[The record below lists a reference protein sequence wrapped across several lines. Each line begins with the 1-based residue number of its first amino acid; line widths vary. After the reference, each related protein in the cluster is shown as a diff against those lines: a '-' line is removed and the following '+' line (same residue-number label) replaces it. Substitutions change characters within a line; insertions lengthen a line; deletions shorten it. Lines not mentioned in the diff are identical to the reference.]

1 MDYQRHNTS
10 CPLRILCLF
19 NLVSSV
25 LLSNCPHICDPGFII
40 NKCKCVPCPDDHYW
54 YTQNGLPKCDQCSKA
69 CSVDQHLTQVKECS
83 RYSNRECHCDS
94 GFFCDNAAQYTCR
107 RCKPCSP
114 GTFSNKPNLTMSCKP
129 HTDCGHKGMIMV
141 TEGTASQDRVCA
153 QTSPNSPTTTAP
165 PTVHSSEIGFH
176 SSTSS
181 GVSTT
186 RKPLIIAFP
195 SRLVGS
201 TSPDGMALMRAF
213 SHLSESKHF
222 LLCPLEGFNMLHQSS
237 TRGFIVLPFN
247 HTHSLFIPAF
257 PKATIYTSADPLPA
271 LLTRPSLSQAQREPS
286 TSLPTRKQVT
296 EHSSF
301 DPNTK
306 LTTRRNPS
314 KVDSNTSPAESAST
328 PPLTTEDN
336 ATDTGPSPLTLPW
349 LLLIG
354 GLLGVVVLLVGYF
367 VRCRERSLKSM
378 DKWKGPVFGKNTD
391 SYIQAQPPQESCP
404 HLEAQHLLGRETGGN
419 PRQDG
424 AGLLPP
430 GVMKQLTVDHS
441 GGENISNTVG
451 SIYIYSPGTVVL
463 GYNKSERKVDQVE
476 SGVEGCPL
484 TRTPQQESSCPL
496 PEGPALGPER
506 MSTQEE
512 TCKELRYP
520 IPATSN
526 WELEKN

>member
-1 MDYQRHNTS
+1 MDYQHHITS
-10 CPLRILCLF
+10 CPLRIICLF

-25 LLSNCPHICDPGFII
+25 LLSSCPHICDPGFII
-40 NKCKCVPCPDDHYW
+40 DKCKCVPCPDGQYW
-54 YTQNGLPKCDQCSKA
+54 YTQNGLPKCDRCSEA
-69 CSVDQHLTQVKECS
+69 CSVDLHLTQVKACGPD
-83 RYSNRECHCDS
+83 SNRECHCDS
-94 GFFCDNAAQYTCR
+94 GFFCVIAVQYTCR
-107 RCKPCSP
+107 KCKPCSP

-129 HTDCGHKGMIMV
+129 HTDCGHKGMTMV

-186 RKPLIIAFP
+186 RKTLIIASP
-195 SRLVGS
+195 SGLVGS
-201 TSPDGMALMRAF
+201 TSPD
-213 SHLSESKHF
+213 
-222 LLCPLEGFNMLHQSS
+222 
-237 TRGFIVLPFN
+237 
-247 HTHSLFIPAF
+247 AF
-257 PKATIYTSADPLPA
+257 PITTIYTSADPSPA
-271 LLTRPSLSQAQREPS
+271 LLTRPSLSQAQSEPS
-286 TSLPTRKQVT
+286 TSPPTRKQVT
-296 EHSSF
+296 EYSSF

-314 KVDSNTSPAESAST
+314 KVDSNTSPPESASAR
-328 PPLTTEDN
+328 PLTIEDN
-336 ATDTGPSPLTLPW
+336 DSPHLSTTDTGPSPPNLPW
-349 LLLIG
+349 QLLIG
-354 GLLGVVVLLVGYF
+354 GLLGVVVLLVVYF

-378 DKWKGPVFGKNTD
+378 DKWKGPVFAKNMA
-391 SYIQAQPPQESCP
+391 SYIQAQPPQESYP
-404 HLEAQHLLGRETGGN
+404 HLEAQHLLERETGGN

-430 GVMKQLTVDHS
+430 GVMKQVTVDHS

-463 GYNKSERKVDQVE
+463 GFNKSERKVDQVE

-496 PEGPALGPER
+496 PEGTALGPER

-526 WELEKN
+526 

>member
-1 MDYQRHNTS
+1 
-10 CPLRILCLF
+10 
-19 NLVSSV
+19 
-25 LLSNCPHICDPGFII
+25 
-40 NKCKCVPCPDDHYW
+40 
-54 YTQNGLPKCDQCSKA
+54 
-69 CSVDQHLTQVKECS
+69 
-83 RYSNRECHCDS
+83 
-94 GFFCDNAAQYTCR
+94 
-107 RCKPCSP
+107 
-114 GTFSNKPNLTMSCKP
+114 MSCKP
-129 HTDCGHKGMIMV
+129 HTDCGHKGMTMV
-141 TEGTASQDRVCA
+141 TEGTATQDRVCA

-186 RKPLIIAFP
+186 RKPLIIASP
-195 SRLVGS
+195 SGLVGS
-201 TSPDGMALMRAF
+201 TSPD
-213 SHLSESKHF
+213 
-222 LLCPLEGFNMLHQSS
+222 
-237 TRGFIVLPFN
+237 
-247 HTHSLFIPAF
+247 AF
-257 PKATIYTSADPLPA
+257 PIATIDTSADPSPA
-271 LLTRPSLSQAQREPS
+271 LLTRPSLSQAQSEPS

-296 EHSSF
+296 EHSFF

-314 KVDSNTSPAESAST
+314 KVDSNTSPAESASA
-328 PPLTTEDN
+328 PLTTDDN
-336 ATDTGPSPLTLPW
+336 DSPHLSATDTGPSPSTLPW

-354 GLLGVVVLLVGYF
+354 GLLGVVVLLVVYF
-367 VRCRERSLKSM
+367 VRCKERSLKSL
-378 DKWKGPVFGKNTD
+378 DKWKGPVFGINMA

-404 HLEAQHLLGRETGGN
+404 YPEAQHLLGSETGGN

-424 AGLLPP
+424 P
-430 GVMKQLTVDHS
+430 GVMKQVTVDHS

-496 PEGPALGPER
+496 PEGLALGPER

-520 IPATSN
+520 IPVTSN
-526 WELEKN
+526 

>member
-1 MDYQRHNTS
+1 MAPNFCEPMVNTKVTVNALKEKKKES
-10 CPLRILCLF
+10 EMEQVCHQDVDTYVNTCH
-19 NLVSSV
+19 
-25 LLSNCPHICDPGFII
+25 LSFAGFII
-40 NKCKCVPCPDDHYW
+40 NKCKCVPCLDGHYW
-54 YTQNGLPKCDQCSKA
+54 YTQNGLPKCDPCSKA

-83 RYSNRECHCDS
+83 RDSNRECHCDS
-94 GFFCDNAAQYTCR
+94 GFFCDIAAQYTCR

-186 RKPLIIAFP
+186 RKPPIIAFP

-201 TSPDGMALMRAF
+201 TSPD
-213 SHLSESKHF
+213 
-222 LLCPLEGFNMLHQSS
+222 
-237 TRGFIVLPFN
+237 
-247 HTHSLFIPAF
+247 AF
-257 PKATIYTSADPLPA
+257 PKAIIYTSADPLPA
-271 LLTRPSLSQAQREPS
+271 LLTRPSLSQAQSEPS

-336 ATDTGPSPLTLPW
+336 ATDTGPSPPTLPW

-526 WELEKN
+526 WELEKK

>member
-1 MDYQRHNTS
+1 MCEMDYQRHITS
-10 CPLRILCLF
+10 HPLRILCLF

-25 LLSNCPHICDPGFII
+25 LLTSCPQICDPEFII
-40 NKCKCVPCPDDHYW
+40 DKCECVRCPDGYYW
-54 YTQNGLPKCDQCSKA
+54 YMQNGLPKCDRCSDA
-69 CSVDQHLTQVKECS
+69 CSVDQHLTQVKECG
-83 RYSNRECHCDS
+83 RDSNRECHCDS
-94 GFFCDNAAQYTCR
+94 GFFCEIAAQYTCR

-129 HTDCGHKGMIMV
+129 HTYCGHKGMTMV
-141 TEGTASQDRVCA
+141 TEGTATQDCVCA

-186 RKPLIIAFP
+186 RKPLIIASP
-195 SRLVGS
+195 SGLVGS
-201 TSPDGMALMRAF
+201 TSPD
-213 SHLSESKHF
+213 
-222 LLCPLEGFNMLHQSS
+222 
-237 TRGFIVLPFN
+237 
-247 HTHSLFIPAF
+247 
-257 PKATIYTSADPLPA
+257 ATIDTSADPSPA
-271 LLTRPSLSQAQREPS
+271 LLTRPSLSQAHSEPS

-314 KVDSNTSPAESAST
+314 KVDSNTSPAESASA
-328 PPLTTEDN
+328 PLTTDDN
-336 ATDTGPSPLTLPW
+336 DSPHLSATDTGPSPSTLPW

-354 GLLGVVVLLVGYF
+354 GLLGVVVLLVVYF
-367 VRCRERSLKSM
+367 VRCKERSLKSL
-378 DKWKGPVFGKNTD
+378 DKWKGPVFGIN
-391 SYIQAQPPQESCP
+391 AQPPQESCP
-404 HLEAQHLLGRETGGN
+404 YTEAQHLLGSETGGN

-424 AGLLPP
+424 AGWLPP
-430 GVMKQLTVDHS
+430 GVMKQVTVDHS

-463 GYNKSERKVDQVE
+463 GYNKSERKVDQVK

-526 WELEKN
+526 

>member
-1 MDYQRHNTS
+1 MCEMDYQRHITS
-10 CPLRILCLF
+10 RPLRILCLF
-19 NLVSSV
+19 NLVSPV
-25 LLSNCPHICDPGFII
+25 LLSSCPQICDPGFII
-40 NKCKCVPCPDDHYW
+40 DKCKCVLCSDGFYW
-54 YTQNGLPKCDQCSKA
+54 YMQNGLPKCDLCSKA
-69 CSVDQHLTQVKECS
+69 CSVDQHLTQVKECG
-83 RYSNRECHCDS
+83 RDSNRECHCDS

-129 HTDCGHKGMIMV
+129 HTDCGHKGMTMV
-141 TEGTASQDRVCA
+141 TEGTATQDRVCA
-153 QTSPNSPTTTAP
+153 QTSTNSPTTTAP

-181 GVSTT
+181 GVSIT
-186 RKPLIIAFP
+186 RKPLIIASP
-195 SRLVGS
+195 SGLVGS
-201 TSPDGMALMRAF
+201 TSPD
-213 SHLSESKHF
+213 
-222 LLCPLEGFNMLHQSS
+222 
-237 TRGFIVLPFN
+237 V
-247 HTHSLFIPAF
+247 F
-257 PKATIYTSADPLPA
+257 PIATIDTSADPSPA
-271 LLTRPSLSQAQREPS
+271 LLTRPSLSQAQSEPS

-301 DPNTK
+301 DPNTM

-314 KVDSNTSPAESAST
+314 KVDSNTSPAESASA
-328 PPLTTEDN
+328 PLTTDDN
-336 ATDTGPSPLTLPW
+336 ATDTGPSPSTLPW

-354 GLLGVVVLLVGYF
+354 GLLGVVVLLVVYF
-367 VRCRERSLKSM
+367 VRCKERSLKSL
-378 DKWKGPVFGKNTD
+378 DKWKGPVFGINDEQICKEGLRGSYNVWESYDCPAALQTA

-404 HLEAQHLLGRETGGN
+404 YPEAQHLLGSETGGN

-430 GVMKQLTVDHS
+430 GVMKQVTVDHS

-496 PEGPALGPER
+496 PEGLALGPER

-526 WELEKN
+526 

>member
-1 MDYQRHNTS
+1 MDYQRHITS
-10 CPLRILCLF
+10 RPLRILCLF

-25 LLSNCPHICDPGFII
+25 LLSSCPQICDPGFII
-40 NKCKCVPCPDDHYW
+40 DKCKCVPCPDGYYW
-54 YTQNGLPKCDQCSKA
+54 YMQNGLPKCDHCSEA
-69 CSVDQHLTQVKECS
+69 CSVDQHLTQVKECG
-83 RYSNRECHCDS
+83 RDSNRECHCDS

-129 HTDCGHKGMIMV
+129 HTDCGHKGMTMV
-141 TEGTASQDRVCA
+141 TEGTATQDRVCA

-186 RKPLIIAFP
+186 RKPLIIASP
-195 SRLVGS
+195 SGLVGS
-201 TSPDGMALMRAF
+201 KSPD
-213 SHLSESKHF
+213 
-222 LLCPLEGFNMLHQSS
+222 
-237 TRGFIVLPFN
+237 
-247 HTHSLFIPAF
+247 AF
-257 PKATIYTSADPLPA
+257 PIATIDTSADPSPA
-271 LLTRPSLSQAQREPS
+271 LLTRPSLSQAQSEPS

-301 DPNTK
+301 DPNTM
-306 LTTRRNPS
+306 LTTRINPS
-314 KVDSNTSPAESAST
+314 KVDSSTPPAESASA
-328 PPLTTEDN
+328 PLTTDDN
-336 ATDTGPSPLTLPW
+336 DTRPSPSTLPW

-354 GLLGVVVLLVGYF
+354 GLLGVVVLLVVYF
-367 VRCRERSLKSM
+367 VRCKERSLKSL
-378 DKWKGPVFGKNTD
+378 DKWKGPVFGINMA

-404 HLEAQHLLGRETGGN
+404 YPEAQHLLGSETGGN

-430 GVMKQLTVDHS
+430 GVMKQVTVDHS

-496 PEGPALGPER
+496 PEDPALGPER

-526 WELEKN
+526 

>member
-1 MDYQRHNTS
+1 MDYQRHITS
-10 CPLRILCLF
+10 RPLRILCLF

-25 LLSNCPHICDPGFII
+25 LLSSCPQICDPEFII
-40 NKCKCVPCPDDHYW
+40 DKCECVRCPDGY
-54 YTQNGLPKCDQCSKA
+54 YLYMQNGLPKCDRCSDA
-69 CSVDQHLTQVKECS
+69 CSVDQHLTQVKECG
-83 RYSNRECHCDS
+83 RDSNRECHCDS
-94 GFFCDNAAQYTCR
+94 GFFCEIAAQYTCR

-129 HTDCGHKGMIMV
+129 HTDCGHKGMTMV
-141 TEGTASQDRVCA
+141 TEGTATQDRLCA

-176 SSTSS
+176 SSTYS

-186 RKPLIIAFP
+186 RKPLIIASP
-195 SRLVGS
+195 SGLVGS
-201 TSPDGMALMRAF
+201 TSPD
-213 SHLSESKHF
+213 
-222 LLCPLEGFNMLHQSS
+222 
-237 TRGFIVLPFN
+237 
-247 HTHSLFIPAF
+247 AF
-257 PKATIYTSADPLPA
+257 PIATIDTSADPSPA
-271 LLTRPSLSQAQREPS
+271 LLTRPSLSQAHSEPS

-314 KVDSNTSPAESAST
+314 KVDSNTSPAESASV
-328 PPLTTEDN
+328 PLTTDDN
-336 ATDTGPSPLTLPW
+336 DSPHLPATDTGPSPSTLPW

-354 GLLGVVVLLVGYF
+354 GLLGVVVLLVVYF
-367 VRCRERSLKSM
+367 VRCKERSLKSL
-378 DKWKGPVFGKNTD
+378 DKWKGPVFGIN
-391 SYIQAQPPQESCP
+391 AQPPQESCP
-404 HLEAQHLLGRETGGN
+404 YTEAQHLLGCETGGN

-424 AGLLPP
+424 AGWLPP
-430 GVMKQLTVDHS
+430 GVMKQVTVDHS

-463 GYNKSERKVDQVE
+463 GYNKSERKVDQVK

-526 WELEKN
+526 

>member
-1 MDYQRHNTS
+1 MDYQRHITS
-10 CPLRILCLF
+10 RPLRILCLF

-25 LLSNCPHICDPGFII
+25 LLSSCPQICDPEFII
-40 NKCKCVPCPDDHYW
+40 DKCECVRCPDGY
-54 YTQNGLPKCDQCSKA
+54 YLYMQNGLPKCDRCSDA
-69 CSVDQHLTQVKECS
+69 CSVDQHLTQVKECG
-83 RYSNRECHCDS
+83 RDSNRECHCDS
-94 GFFCDNAAQYTCR
+94 GFFCEIAAQYTCR

-129 HTDCGHKGMIMV
+129 HTDCGHKGMTMV
-141 TEGTASQDRVCA
+141 TEGTATQDRLCA

-176 SSTSS
+176 SSTYS

-186 RKPLIIAFP
+186 RKPLIIASP
-195 SRLVGS
+195 SGLVGS

-222 LLCPLEGFNMLHQSS
+222 LLCPLEGFNNMLHQSS
-237 TRGFIVLPFN
+237 SRGFIVLPFN

-257 PKATIYTSADPLPA
+257 PIATIDTSADPSPA
-271 LLTRPSLSQAQREPS
+271 LLTRPSLSQAHSEPS

-314 KVDSNTSPAESAST
+314 KVDSNTSPAESASV
-328 PPLTTEDN
+328 PLTTDDN
-336 ATDTGPSPLTLPW
+336 DSPHLPATDTGPSPSTLPW

-354 GLLGVVVLLVGYF
+354 GLLGVVVLLVVYF
-367 VRCRERSLKSM
+367 VRCKERSLKSL
-378 DKWKGPVFGKNTD
+378 DKWKGPVFGIN
-391 SYIQAQPPQESCP
+391 AQPPQESCP
-404 HLEAQHLLGRETGGN
+404 YTEAQHLLGCETGGN

-424 AGLLPP
+424 AGWLPP
-430 GVMKQLTVDHS
+430 GVMKQVTVDHS

-463 GYNKSERKVDQVE
+463 GYNKSERKVDQVK

-526 WELEKN
+526 